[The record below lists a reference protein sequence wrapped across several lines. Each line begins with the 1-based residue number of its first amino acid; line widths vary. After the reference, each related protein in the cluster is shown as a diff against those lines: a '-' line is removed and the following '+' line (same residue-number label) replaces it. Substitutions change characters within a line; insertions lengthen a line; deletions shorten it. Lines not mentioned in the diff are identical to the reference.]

1 MNKVVVKV
9 LGNQKDIYG
18 EENKIE
24 VVSVGKHYCKNDVH
38 SVLYNDSESLG
49 VDHTST
55 LLKIDKDNVTLIRK
69 GKVEQT
75 QFFKKLETS
84 SSNYKTP
91 FGNMR
96 LTVLTKELDIA
107 FGTVTGEIVIDYE
120 LAIDGQWQSENE
132 LRINISTENVADN
145 LN

>member
-24 VVSVGKHYCKNDVH
+24 VVSVGKHDCKNDVH
-38 SVLYNDSESLG
+38 YVLYNDSESLG

-107 FGTVTGEIVIDYE
+107 FGTVTGDIVIDYE

>member
-1 MNKVVVKV
+1 M
-9 LGNQKDIYG
+9 
-18 EENKIE
+18 
-24 VVSVGKHYCKNDVH
+24 HY
-38 SVLYNDSESLG
+38 VLYNDSENLG

-107 FGTVTGEIVIDYE
+107 FGTVTGDIVIDYE

>member
-18 EENKIE
+18 EENNIE

-38 SVLYNDSESLG
+38 YVLYNDSENLG

-107 FGTVTGEIVIDYE
+107 FGTVTGDIVIDYE

>member
-24 VVSVGKHYCKNDVH
+24 VVSVSKHYYKNDVH
-38 SVLYNDSESLG
+38 YVLYNDSENLG

-107 FGTVTGEIVIDYE
+107 FGTVTGDIVIDYE

>member
-24 VVSVGKHYCKNDVH
+24 VVSVGKHYSKNDVH
-38 SVLYNDSESLG
+38 YVLYNDSENLG

-107 FGTVTGEIVIDYE
+107 FGTVTGDIVIDYE

>member
-9 LGNQKDIYG
+9 SGNQKDING

-24 VVSVGKHYCKNDVH
+24 VVSVGKHYCKNDIH
-38 SVLYNDSESLG
+38 YILYNDSESLG
-49 VDHTST
+49 VENTST
-55 LLKIDKDNVTLIRK
+55 MLKIDRDNVTLIRK

-75 QFFKKLETS
+75 QYFKKLATS
-84 SSNYKTP
+84 SSNYRTP
-91 FGNMR
+91 FGNLK

-107 FGTVTGEIVIDYE
+107 FGSATGDIAIDYE

-132 LRINISTENVADN
+132 LRINISAENVAGN
-145 LN
+145 FN